1 MSEGRG
7 NVIGLLSMDGYQ
19 YCWSSIHS
27 MLLFSNT
34 VESELGEC
42 ERADWLFRMQGPQTK
57 TISTL
62 MASQG

>member
-1 MSEGRG
+1 MSEGRV
-7 NVIGLLSMDGYQ
+7 NIILSMDGHLYFI
-19 YCWSSIHS
+19 S
-27 MLLFSNT
+27 LLFSNT
-34 VESELGEC
+34 IESELDES